1 MQATKK
7 KSRLKNGWNLTHLTQ
22 HPCNLL
28 IESDLRLRQ
37 VAVGRWCKVTHL
49 AHRYRDGGGTP
60 PPTGYPGTSP
70 AFRGA
75 EAAGRGGG
83 FFACK
88 VCRYEGARVPYTPFG
103 DPYPH
108 RLATYGHRPTPP
120 YWPPTPPHLLDG
132 HPLAKGGLATYGL
145 RGAGFFPHLP
155 PLPLWSGRS
164 GEKISPTPQMGVG
177 GSALRPKRY
186 FPYVEKSGK
195 FSTIGETGSYHA
207 NLSV

>member
-120 YWPPTPPHLLDG
+120 YWPPTPPHLLTG
-132 HPLAKGGLATYGL
+132 YLRPPAYPYPLASPAPQLPRLPPTDRLGAKGGGLATYGQ
-145 RGAGFFPHLP
+145 
-155 PLPLWSGRS
+155 
-164 GEKISPTPQMGVG
+164 KG
-177 GSALRPKRY
+177 GGNIIRC
-186 FPYVEKSGK
+186 
-195 FSTIGETGSYHA
+195 
-207 NLSV
+207 

>member
-60 PPTGYPGTSP
+60 PHRLPRHFPGFSWSGGRRP
-70 AFRGA
+70 
-75 EAAGRGGG
+75 GRGV
-83 FFACK
+83 FC
-88 VCRYEGARVPYTPFG
+88 VQSVPIRGARVPYTPFG

-108 RLATYGHRPTPP
+108 RLAT
-120 YWPPTPPHLLDG
+120 
-132 HPLAKGGLATYGL
+132 
-145 RGAGFFPHLP
+145 
-155 PLPLWSGRS
+155 
-164 GEKISPTPQMGVG
+164 
-177 GSALRPKRY
+177 
-186 FPYVEKSGK
+186 
-195 FSTIGETGSYHA
+195 
-207 NLSV
+207 